1 MNRVNEVDQPGL
13 GNMSR
18 GTFTSGLGN
27 MSRGTA
33 CKWTIAALLLAC
45 EGGRPAEPAAPVAVA
60 PAATSEAPVAE
71 ASAPASAHPLLAWLD
86 PDATT
91 VVYTR
96 AAPELDLVALAE
108 LFAVPP
114 QAGHM
119 LRDLRSLEDGL
130 KALIG
135 ENGPAPSTWL
145 RPEGLAYLPPLA
157 HGPYLVRGLSKPRAE
172 VEAVLR
178 AAGLARATIEGM
190 AVYAPL
196 PPTEAED
203 TPGEALPEHLAPA
216 TAFPWRIVFLA
227 DDVIGCL
234 SLKEIG
240 GGLGPLTAGRDL
252 PASEI
257 ELKLTSEFSEDPE
270 MVLDLF
276 ATGPM
281 LSLDISDDVG
291 ALRLGVRRWSR
302 TGLDGELIFQ
312 PIGDAEVA
320 AKELEARSPALTT
333 EVVRELYRR
342 VAFTP
347 EPPVVRGRLQL
358 TADDLRLLRLPE
370 DR

>member
-1 MNRVNEVDQPGL
+1 MD
-13 GNMSR
+13 MSR
-18 GTFTSGLGN
+18 
-27 MSRGTA
+27 RTA
-33 CKWTIAALLLAC
+33 WTLTLVAALGLAC
-45 EGGRPAEPAAPVAVA
+45 ESSRPAEPAAPVAAATPGPASETPA
-60 PAATSEAPVAE
+60 PASETPVA
-71 ASAPASAHPLLAWLD
+71 AASAHPLLAWLD

-96 AAPELDLVALAE
+96 AAPELDLVGLGE

-114 QAGHM
+114 QAVHL

-130 KALIG
+130 TALIG
-135 ENGPAPSTWL
+135 ESGPKPSTWL

-172 VEAVLR
+172 VEGWLR
-178 AAGLARATIEGM
+178 AAGLAHTTIEGM
-190 AVYAPL
+190 TVYAPL
-196 PPTEAED
+196 PPSEAGE
-203 TPGEALPEHLAPA
+203 TPEEALPEHLAPA
-216 TAFPWRIVFLA
+216 TAFPWRIVFLS

-257 ELKLTSEFSEDPE
+257 ELKLSNEFGEDPE
-270 MVLDLF
+270 MQLDLF

-281 LSLDISDDVG
+281 LSLDISDDVA
-291 ALRLGVRRWSR
+291 ALRLGVRRWNR

-312 PIGDAEVA
+312 PIGDAEAA
-320 AKELEARSPALTT
+320 AKELEARSPAGAT
-333 EVVRELYRR
+333 EILRELYRR
-342 VAFTP
+342 VAFTA

-358 TADDLRLLRLPE
+358 TAEDLRLLRLPE
-370 DR
+370 VR

>member
-1 MNRVNEVDQPGL
+1 MLAAALGL
-13 GNMSR
+13 G
-18 GTFTSGLGN
+18 
-27 MSRGTA
+27 
-33 CKWTIAALLLAC
+33 C
-45 EGGRPAEPAAPVAVA
+45 EASRPAEPAATPTAAPEAAAPAPASETTAVA
-60 PAATSEAPVAE
+60 PV
-71 ASAPASAHPLLAWLD
+71 SAPASAHPLLAWLD

-96 AAPELDLVALAE
+96 AAPELDLVGLAE

-114 QAGHM
+114 QAAHM
-119 LRDLRSLEDGL
+119 LRDLRSFEDGL
-130 KALIG
+130 TALIG
-135 ENGPAPSTWL
+135 ESGPKPSTWL
-145 RPEGLAYLPPLA
+145 RPEGLAYLPPMA

-172 VEAVLR
+172 VEGWLR
-178 AAGLARATIEGM
+178 AAGLAHATIEGM
-190 AVYAPL
+190 TVYAPV
-196 PPTEAED
+196 PPIEGSGGETPAEAM
-203 TPGEALPEHLAPA
+203 PEHLAPA

-240 GGLGPLTAGRDL
+240 GGMGPLTAGRDL

-257 ELKLTSEFSEDPE
+257 ELKLTTEFSEDPE
-270 MVLDLF
+270 MQLDLF

-312 PIGDAEVA
+312 PIGDAEAA
-320 AKELEARSPALTT
+320 AKELEARSPPLAT
-333 EVVRELYRR
+333 EVLRELYGR
-342 VAFTP
+342 VAFTA

-358 TADDLRLLRLPE
+358 TAEDLRSLRLPE
-370 DR
+370 SQ

>member
-1 MNRVNEVDQPGL
+1 MV
-13 GNMSR
+13 
-18 GTFTSGLGN
+18 
-27 MSRGTA
+27 A
-33 CKWTIAALLLAC
+33 AALGLAC
-45 EGGRPAEPAAPVAVA
+45 EASGPAEPSGAVAAPAPTPVAAPV
-60 PAATSEAPVAE
+60 
-71 ASAPASAHPLLAWLD
+71 PASVPASGHPLLAWLD

-96 AAPELDLVALAE
+96 ASPELDLVGLAE

-114 QAGHM
+114 QAAHM

-130 KALIG
+130 TTLIG
-135 ENGPAPSTWL
+135 AAGPKPSTWL

-157 HGPYLVRGLSKPRAE
+157 YGPYLVRGLSKPRAE
-172 VEAVLR
+172 VEAWLR
-178 AAGLARATIEGM
+178 AAGLAHTTIEGM
-190 AVYAPL
+190 TVYAPL
-196 PPTEAED
+196 PPSEVGE
-203 TPGEALPEHLAPA
+203 TPAEALPEHLAPA

-227 DDVIGCL
+227 DDVIGCI

-252 PASEI
+252 PESEI
-257 ELKLTSEFSEDPE
+257 ERKLTEEFSEDPE
-270 MVLDLF
+270 MQLDLF

-291 ALRLGVRRWSR
+291 ALRLGVRRWDR

-312 PIGDAEVA
+312 PIGDAEAA
-320 AKELEARSPALTT
+320 AKELEARSPPLTT

-342 VAFTP
+342 VAFTA

-358 TADDLRLLRLPE
+358 TGDDLRLLRVPE